1 MSYKLAGLCRKAL
14 HKLYWY
20 QKRTLKDGAELL
32 QREKVTEERERQR
45 QTKRMLAAVVFRDYR
60 VTNWKIIWQNCTSAA
75 LYFTV
80 KSLRAIA
87 DYCS

>member
-1 MSYKLAGLCRKAL
+1 MVPNFFK
-14 HKLYWY
+14 
-20 QKRTLKDGAELL
+20 
-32 QREKVTEERERQR
+32 EKKSQERERQRQR